1 MKNIIFEKI
10 KIRNFLSF
18 GNKPIEFN
26 FESGINFITGF
37 NEDKKSD
44 NGVGKTALI
53 VESLSFVL
61 FGECYREINQ
71 KTIRHDRNN
80 EPCIVELLLK
90 INGSKIEIIRSLNPN
105 KLFLFVDD
113 VDKTRTIPETNKDIV
128 ELLSISKDIFMNTI
142 VMTNRD
148 SAAFLSQKTAPKTK
162 FIEGILGLEVFSK
175 MHDTAKANYNTANK
189 DVIKGDATLAEIR
202 NSLENDKRY
211 EKIENDKVNANIAD
225 ALELLADL
233 RAIQPEN
240 YTSEIERC
248 RTELQTITVQYEDIN
263 SKLKK
268 AEIKKAGIDSEVRN
282 KNADLKKYTSKPT
295 NCPTCKRPLED
306 CNNDALEADR
316 AALVADIGI
325 LTEQQNKF
333 AGAIARAKERASELK
348 RAMTDLTDKISEYT
362 KLNERYTK
370 SQERIAS
377 IEDQLANLN
386 LQRFENPFSQKII
399 EGQKKLEEVQKKNE
413 LLQNNLRIL
422 EGTKFAT
429 SPSGVKTVVLKKIIK
444 TLNDRLSFYLKRL
457 DAPCTCVFDEFFE
470 EKMYNEFGKEISYG
484 NNSGGEMKRVD
495 FAMLFTFRDIRRLQS
510 NVTINISVFD
520 ELFDGAMDGVAMD
533 AILDLLKEI
542 TEKTG
547 EAFYIISH
555 RKEQLDVQ
563 GCKLIELV
571 KRNGVTTIV

>member
-1 MKNIIFEKI
+1 MKNIQFKRI

-18 GNKPIEFN
+18 GNDPIEFV

-80 EPCIVELLLK
+80 EPCIVELSLQ
-90 INGSKIEIIRSLNPN
+90 INDSQIEIVRSLNPN
-105 KLFLFVDD
+105 KLFLSVDG

-162 FIEGILGLEVFSK
+162 FIEGILGLEIFSK

-189 DVIKGDATLAEIR
+189 DVIRGDATLTEIR

-211 EKIENDKVNANIAD
+211 EKIENDKVNSNIAD
-225 ALELLADL
+225 AVELLEDL

-240 YTSEIERC
+240 YSKEMAQC
-248 RTELQTITVQYEDIN
+248 NTELQEVTVQYEDIN
-263 SKLKK
+263 NKLKK
-268 AEIKKAGIDSEVRN
+268 AEIKKAGIDTDVRN
-282 KNADLKKYTSKPT
+282 KNAELKKYTSKPT

-316 AALVADIGI
+316 AVLVADIET

-333 AGAIARAKERASELK
+333 VGAIARAKERAAEHK
-348 RAMTDLTDKISEYT
+348 RTMSQLTDKISEYG
-362 KLNERYTK
+362 KLNERYAK
-370 SQERIAS
+370 SQERIVS
-377 IEDQLANLN
+377 IENQLASFR
-386 LQRFENPFSQKII
+386 QFENPFSGKII
-399 EGQKKLEEVQKKNE
+399 EGQKKLEEAKQKNE
-413 LLQNNLRIL
+413 LLQKNLHIL
-422 EGTKFAT
+422 EGIKFIT
-429 SPSGVKTVVLKKIIK
+429 STSGVKTLVLKKIIK

-510 NVTINISVFD
+510 GVTINISVFD

-571 KRNGVTTIV
+571 KRRGVTTLI